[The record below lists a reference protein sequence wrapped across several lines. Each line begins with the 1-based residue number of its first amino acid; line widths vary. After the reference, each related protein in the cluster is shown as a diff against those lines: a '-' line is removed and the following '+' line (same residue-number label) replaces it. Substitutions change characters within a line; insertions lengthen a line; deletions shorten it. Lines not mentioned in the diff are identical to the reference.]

1 MKRSRL
7 RLAVKRFHHITLL
20 ELLLMNTSISIVA
33 DPNQMYETEN
43 DIPLLRRT
51 ALNVLMNQR
60 LASAIDLQLQL
71 KQAHWNVKGPNFIG
85 LHELFDKVS
94 EAIEPYVDMIAE
106 RIVQLGGTAEGTIRG
121 AANRSRLT
129 EYPSSIGDGS
139 AHVDAVAH
147 ALSTFAYE
155 SRNTI
160 TEADELE
167 DAVTA
172 DLFTEVTRGIDK
184 WLWFVEAHHQATK

>member
-1 MKRSRL
+1 MLQRRTCFDEKTKREDRSPHEQRHRHGISL
-7 RLAVKRFHHITLL
+7 RREVILL
-20 ELLLMNTSISIVA
+20 NTSTSIVA

-94 EAIEPYVDMIAE
+94 ETIEPYVDMIAE

-129 EYPSSIGDGS
+129 EHPSRIGDGS

-147 ALSTFAYE
+147 ALSTFATNSQHDYR
-155 SRNTI
+155 SR
-160 TEADELE
+160 
-167 DAVTA
+167 
-172 DLFTEVTRGIDK
+172 
-184 WLWFVEAHHQATK
+184 

>member
-1 MKRSRL
+1 MDTTIP
-7 RLAVKRFHHITLL
+7 ITA
-20 ELLLMNTSISIVA
+20 ETS
-33 DPNQMYETEN
+33 PMYDTEN
-43 DIPLLRRT
+43 DIPLIRRK
-51 ALNVLMNQR
+51 AINVLMNQR

-85 LHELFDKVS
+85 LHELFDKIS
-94 EAIEPYVDMIAE
+94 EAVEPYVDMIAE
-106 RIVQLGGTAEGTIRG
+106 RIVQLGGTAEGTVRG
-121 AANRSRLT
+121 AAARSRLT
-129 EYPSSIGDGS
+129 EYPLSIGDGS
-139 AHVDAVAH
+139 AHVNAVAS

-160 TEADELE
+160 MEADELE

-184 WLWFVEAHHQATK
+184 WLWFVEAHHQALK

>member
-1 MKRSRL
+1 MSVVTAHQTDLTTFCKFKREHKL
-7 RLAVKRFHHITLL
+7 RRALH
-20 ELLLMNTSISIVA
+20 LLLN
-33 DPNQMYETEN
+33 
-43 DIPLLRRT
+43 
-51 ALNVLMNQR
+51 
-60 LASAIDLQLQL
+60 
-71 KQAHWNVKGPNFIG
+71 PNFIG

-106 RIVQLGGTAEGTIRG
+106 RIVQLGGTAEGTVRG
-121 AANRSRLT
+121 AAARSRLT

-160 TEADELE
+160 READELE

-184 WLWFVEAHHQATK
+184 WLWFVEAHHQASK

>member
-1 MKRSRL
+1 
-7 RLAVKRFHHITLL
+7 
-20 ELLLMNTSISIVA
+20 MNTTISILA
-33 DPNQMYETEN
+33 ETKEMYETEN

-51 ALNVLMNQR
+51 AINILMNQR

-106 RIVQLGGTAEGTIRG
+106 RIVQLGGIAEGTVRG
-121 AANRSRLT
+121 AAARSRLT
-129 EYPSSIGDGS
+129 EYPFSIGDGS
-139 AHVDAVAH
+139 AHVEAVSR
-147 ALSTFAYE
+147 ALSTFGYE

-160 TEADELE
+160 TEANELE

-184 WLWFVEAHHQATK
+184 WLWFVEAHSQASK

>member
-1 MKRSRL
+1 
-7 RLAVKRFHHITLL
+7 
-20 ELLLMNTSISIVA
+20 MNTSISIVA

-139 AHVDAVAH
+139 AHVDAV
-147 ALSTFAYE
+147 
-155 SRNTI
+155 
-160 TEADELE
+160 
-167 DAVTA
+167 TA

>member
-1 MKRSRL
+1 
-7 RLAVKRFHHITLL
+7 
-20 ELLLMNTSISIVA
+20 MNTTTSGIPVPGA
-33 DPNQMYETEN
+33 VYETEN
-43 DIPLLRRT
+43 DIPILRRT

-71 KQAHWNVKGPNFIG
+71 KQAHWNVKGPSFIS
-85 LHELFDKVS
+85 LHELFDTIS

-121 AANRSRLT
+121 AAQRSRLT
-129 EYPSSIGDGS
+129 EYPANIGDGT
-139 AHVDAVAH
+139 AHVNAVAH
-147 ALSTFAYE
+147 ALSTFAFE

-160 TEADELE
+160 AEADELE

-184 WLWFVEAHHQATK
+184 WLWFVEAHHQTAK